1 MILLTG
7 FEPFGG
13 DRTNP
18 SITAARRAAELLN
31 HAGQPATAV
40 ELPCV
45 FADAPVALHHA
56 MDAYRP
62 ELVVCTGLNA
72 AAEGI
77 RLERAALN
85 LVDARIPDNSGAQ
98 PVDVPVVPGGPAA
111 YFTTLPVKRA
121 LAALRRAGMPAQVSH
136 SAGTYVCNQVFY
148 ELMHVLAN
156 GRSGTRGGFVHV
168 PPTEAEGTDP
178 ELLARALV
186 LVAREGLDPAA
197 DISFAAGTVA

>member
-18 SITAARRAAELLN
+18 SIVVARRAAELLIE
-31 HAGQPATAV
+31 ARQPAIAV

-72 AAEGI
+72 AADGL

-85 LVDARIPDNSGAQ
+85 LIDARIPDNSGSQ

-121 LAALRRAGMPAQVSH
+121 LAALRGAGMPAQVSH

-148 ELMHVLAN
+148 ELMHFLAN
-156 GRSGTRGGFVHV
+156 DPGGTRGGFVHV
-168 PPTEAEGTDP
+168 PPTGAEGADP

-186 LVAREGLDPAA
+186 LVAREGLDPSA
-197 DISFAAGTVA
+197 DVSFPAGTMA

>member
-18 SITAARRAAELLN
+18 SITAARRAGALLN
-31 HAGQPATAV
+31 DAGLPAIAV

-56 MDAYRP
+56 IDAYRP
-62 ELVVCTGLNA
+62 DLVVCTGLNA
-72 AAEGI
+72 AADGL

-85 LVDARIPDNSGAQ
+85 LVDARIPDNAGSQ
-98 PVDVPVVPGGPAA
+98 PIDVPVVPGGPAA

-121 LAALRRAGMPAQVSH
+121 LAPLRHAGIPAQVSQ

-148 ELMHVLAN
+148 ALMHALSQDGGGA
-156 GRSGTRGGFVHV
+156 RGGFVHV
-168 PPTEAEGTDP
+168 PPTGAEGTDP
-178 ELLARALV
+178 ELLARGLV

-197 DISFAAGTVA
+197 DLSLGAGTLA